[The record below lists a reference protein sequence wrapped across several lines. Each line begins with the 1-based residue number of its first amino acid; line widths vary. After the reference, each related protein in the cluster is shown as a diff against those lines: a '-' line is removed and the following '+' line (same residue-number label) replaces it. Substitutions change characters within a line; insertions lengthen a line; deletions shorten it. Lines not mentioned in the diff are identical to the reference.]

1 MHHVS
6 VTTTVV
12 SASAPIDAGE
22 LAHACGADIGWIV
35 QLVEMGIVQ
44 APATAAPPEQWRFH
58 STDLQRALDARRLER
73 DFGMNLDSAALVLD
87 LRAELRRLKD
97 LLRAHGLHDGR

>member
-1 MHHVS
+1 MHPVS

-12 SASAPIDAGE
+12 SASASIDAGD

-35 QLVEMGIVQ
+35 QLVELGIVE
-44 APATAAPPEQWRFH
+44 APAAATPPEQWRFH
-58 STDLQRALDARRLER
+58 DTDLQRALDARRLER
-73 DFGMNLDSAALVLD
+73 DFGMALDSAALVLD
-87 LRAELRRLKD
+87 LRAEVRRLKA